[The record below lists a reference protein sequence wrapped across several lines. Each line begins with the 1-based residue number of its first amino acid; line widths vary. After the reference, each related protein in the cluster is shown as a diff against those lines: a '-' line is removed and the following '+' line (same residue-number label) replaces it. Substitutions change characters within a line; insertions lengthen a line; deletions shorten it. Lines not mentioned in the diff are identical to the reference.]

1 VRLAVI
7 PARGGSR
14 RLPRKNIRP
23 FCGKPV
29 IAWSIEAARASGCFE
44 SIIVSTDDSEIA
56 DVARR
61 SGAEVPFMRP
71 RELADDQTGTA
82 AVVRHA
88 IGWHSGSGKKPDPVC
103 CIYATAPFLTGED
116 LRRGLDVL
124 QSEGA
129 RFCFPV
135 ARYGSPIQRALRLTS
150 VNRVE
155 MREPQYVDA
164 RSQDLEPA
172 YHDAGQ
178 FYWGTAA
185 AWLSGDPLF
194 TNGSAAIVLP
204 GSRVQDIDTAEDW
217 EIAEAKFHASR
228 QGVIA

>member
-44 SIIVSTDDSEIA
+44 LIIVSTDDAEIA

-71 RELADDQTGTA
+71 RELADDLTGTA

-88 IGWHSGSGKKPDPVC
+88 IGWHSDSGQTPDPVC

-116 LRRGLDVL
+116 L

-135 ARYGSPIQRALRLTS
+135 ARYGSPIQRALRLTPG
-150 VNRVE
+150 NRVE
-155 MREPQYVDA
+155 MREPQYSDA

-185 AWLSGDPLF
+185 AWLSGDPMF
-194 TNGSAAIVLP
+194 ESGSAAIVQP

-217 EIAEAKFHASR
+217 EIAEAKFRVSR
-228 QGVIA
+228 QGAFA